1 MGSTAVYLVVLA
13 MLVALVVSLAS
24 PSPRSGE
31 DAAGPHGS
39 GDGGGAG
46 DGGG

>member
-24 PSPRSGE
+24 PPRVGE
-31 DAAGPHGS
+31 DTAGPHGPG